1 MFAFVGL
8 FLVHTNDEAIA
19 WRDDFK
25 LSWSHFKGTPKQ
37 DMSAVA
43 VTASGITF
51 GLSVKETDA
60 IVTSFSTNVY
70 AHFYPNR
77 SWYKKDQSDN
87 RILAHEQLH
96 FDITELYARKFRSE
110 IAKLKVSNTIRTQLK
125 SLHESI
131 NKELAATQN
140 RYDKETNNSLNKDF
154 QDQWNLYVAKELA
167 KLNSYKSMD

>member
-1 MFAFVGL
+1 MLAFVGL
-8 FLVHTNDEAIA
+8 LLAPPNDEAIA

-25 LSWSHFKGTPKQ
+25 LSWTQFKGTPKLK
-37 DMSAVA
+37 MSAVA

-51 GLSVKETDA
+51 GFSVKETDNV
-60 IVTSFSTNVY
+60 VTSFSTNVY

-77 SWYKKDQSDN
+77 SWYKKEQSDK

-96 FDITELYARKFRSE
+96 FDITELYARKFKSE
-110 IAKLKVSNTIRTQLK
+110 IAQLKVSNDIRAQLK

-140 RYDKETNNSLNKDF
+140 RYDKETNNSLNLEF
-154 QDQWNLYVAKELA
+154 QDLWNVYVPKELA
-167 KLNSYKSMD
+167 KLNAYKFKD